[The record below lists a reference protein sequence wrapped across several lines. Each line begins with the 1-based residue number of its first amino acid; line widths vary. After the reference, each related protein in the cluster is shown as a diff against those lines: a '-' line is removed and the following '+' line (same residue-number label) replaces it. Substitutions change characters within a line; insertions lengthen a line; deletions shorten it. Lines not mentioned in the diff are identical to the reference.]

1 MQLKL
6 RNIFLFTVFI
16 LFLNC
21 KLVLAQTNP
30 DDYYLNHGF
39 TSGQTV
45 TANSGKFYDDGGFD
59 KYAVNQN
66 WNVRFCS
73 ENGNPI
79 TLDFTGF
86 RTYNPPP
93 HTDYSIYDYMTINFP
108 SNNYV
113 AYDNDTP
120 QFSFTSPNGCITFGL
135 VSKLLSPRDSG
146 WVAEISANP
155 PPANNDPCAAANLV
169 VGNSCVPEFFSNK
182 GAYNTTTW
190 GSPTCHTFFGG
201 GVWFKTT
208 VPASGQLKIQAL
220 PGTLSYAIMEIFSS
234 TSCNSLARIT
244 CVDNLNSMPTS
255 ILSGRTPGEV
265 IYIRIFGD
273 QAKSG
278 TFGMCVTD
286 PSLPITGFSG
296 PGGVGDSASNE
307 LWLRADAGLLNGS
320 DNPAVDAE
328 NIKTWYD
335 VSGNINHL
343 VQSTLA
349 NRPVLSSTGMNSLPT
364 VVFDGANGKFSRELG
379 SISAPLI
386 LYTVAS
392 FTGGADYSLMSLG
405 DANNNNTLSISKD
418 AAQRYYSYTL
428 GSSYTGPVLSLGT
441 PYLLQTQHAATA
453 AHHQLKLG
461 GVSQTV
467 NDYASAVSTDGTFKL
482 GTDRTGAGFFNG
494 KVSEAIIYSKA
505 LNSAQEIIVNNYLSS
520 KYTIALGSNDKYGYE
535 ASHKNDVAGIG
546 RVDATNT
553 HTKAQSAGILAI
565 GGANDLE
572 NGEFLLFGHDG
583 GSITTWTSANVP
595 SADPNIERL
604 ARTWKVDQTGGD
616 GTVGQVSVSLSSSLL
631 PILSAGYLA
640 YNIFVDADGD
650 FTSGATAYGLIYTGT
665 EYVANNVTL
674 PDGCEIMVGI
684 VKPYVSFN
692 LASSSGFENIA
703 NPSISVSLNYAI
715 SSLVE
720 VNYAISGGTATG
732 SGVDYFLNPAKVTFN
747 PGQKTAIIQP
757 LIIDDNAVE
766 IPDEYFDI
774 TLSAPTAGVQLGTQI
789 SHAYTIKN
797 NDIGIVLSA
806 SNLSIGTCAVSTT
819 TLTAT
824 ASGSGP
830 FTYLW
835 NPSLGLIS
843 PASAVTVAKPVAN
856 TVYKVTITDT
866 NGFSNID
873 SIAITVVPA
882 LSKPS
887 VTVNG
892 VLTFCSGDSVLLSSS
907 LANSYL
913 WSNGATTR
921 NIYAKVS
928 GNYTVIVYDIY
939 GCPSPVSDNTAVN
952 VNALPAK
959 PLLSPTGN
967 QSVCS
972 GDSILITAPLS
983 SSYLWSNA
991 AVSQSI
997 YIKNTGNYSVKVKN
1011 ATGCQS
1017 ISSDPVIL
1025 TVNALPATPT
1035 ISAGGPTT
1043 FCTGGT
1049 VTLTS
1054 SAGTSYLWSTGATTA
1069 SISPVISG
1077 SYTVQV
1083 TNASGCQSAA
1093 SLATTVTV
1101 NTLPATPTISA
1112 GGPTTFCTGGTV
1124 TLTSSAGTSYLW
1136 STGATTASISPVI
1149 SGSYTVQVTNASGCQ
1164 SAASLATT
1172 VTVNTL
1178 PATPTISA
1186 GGPTTFCTGG
1196 TVMLTSSAGTSYLW
1210 STGATTASI
1219 SPVISGSYT
1228 VQVTNASGC
1237 QSAASLATVVTV
1249 NTLPATPTISAGG
1262 PTTFCPGGS
1271 VNLTSSLGK
1280 SYLWSTGE
1288 TSSSITAN
1296 DAGSYSVRI
1305 TDATGCESLES
1316 AFLDVTHEAVPS
1328 IPAITASGS
1337 LMLCAGESVELIAS
1351 IGNSYLWSTGETTS
1365 SIIVNAGGS
1374 YTVKVTNS
1382 SGCESVLSLPSTV
1395 SVNVLPSKPIITT
1408 SGPTGF
1414 CEGSSVTL
1422 TSSMSSGYSW
1432 STGESTQSINVSL
1445 SGNYSVI
1452 VSNEFNCTS
1461 VVSDGT
1467 DITVFSLPVPPI
1479 VNPGGLTEFCE
1490 GGSVSLSGPVAN
1502 GYLWSNGET
1511 NQSINASISG
1521 IYTLQILD
1529 GNSCLSNASTDLV
1542 VTVNQ
1547 SPEKPI
1553 IIPDGSLTFLTGGSV
1568 NLSVAASDSYLWTP
1582 GGETGQIITV
1592 SNSGFYSVS
1601 VTDVNNCTS
1610 IPSDEVEVIV
1620 KTNLDKPII
1629 SFTGDAQL
1637 CEGESLTLNSEK
1649 AFSYLWSNGATTQ
1662 NITVNESGIYTLIV
1676 SNSTGIQSEISDPV
1690 TIVENSN
1697 PIISIDK
1704 TDASCFSGSDG
1715 SARVVILSGSGAMVY
1730 VWSDGS
1736 KLQTADGLLA
1746 GNYSVIVTDLN
1757 SCKANAVVTVLQPAE
1772 IEVTATIT
1780 EAACPDATDGQISLT
1795 SQGGT
1800 GTHTYQWT
1808 SGSIENT
1815 LSNLF
1820 IGFYS
1825 VDVQDSKNCT
1835 LNKTFV
1841 VGYIREECFDIPG
1854 IITPNNDGYNDTW
1867 IIDGLELYAGNTVE
1881 IFNRYGK
1888 RVFFMKSYDNSWN
1901 GIFEGREL
1909 PMESYHYIIN
1919 LNNGSS
1925 IIKGNITIVR

>member
-6 RNIFLFTVFI
+6 RNIFLFTIFI

-343 VQSTLA
+343 VQNTLA

-939 GCPSPVSDNTAVN
+939 GCPSPVSDNTTVN

-1093 SLATTVTV
+1093 SLAT
-1101 NTLPATPTISA
+1101 
-1112 GGPTTFCTGGTV
+1112 
-1124 TLTSSAGTSYLW
+1124 
-1136 STGATTASISPVI
+1136 
-1149 SGSYTVQVTNASGCQ
+1149 
-1164 SAASLATT
+1164 
-1172 VTVNTL
+1172 
-1178 PATPTISA
+1178 
-1186 GGPTTFCTGG
+1186 
-1196 TVMLTSSAGTSYLW
+1196 
-1210 STGATTASI
+1210 
-1219 SPVISGSYT
+1219 
-1228 VQVTNASGC
+1228 
-1237 QSAASLATVVTV
+1237 VVTV
-1249 NTLPATPTISAGG
+1249 NTLPATPTILAGG

-1649 AFSYLWSNGATTQ
+1649 AFSYLWSNGAATQ

-1690 TIVENSN
+1690 TIVVNSN